1 MKDIID
7 VVVRYCM
14 GTVERGR
21 FWTLSNGV
29 SLLRAVLTLPA
40 VWLIALG
47 PDYVW
52 EAFGV
57 VVVMIVSD
65 WIDGWLARRWGEI
78 SQWGKILDPLA
89 DKVAV
94 GAITIAMVV
103 FKGLPVWLVL
113 AVLMRDVVI
122 FFAGMYLVKQRDVLL
137 ASSFWGKATTLVM
150 SGLLLAYLWDADV
163 LKPALIG
170 LSAALLAVS
179 LVSYGRQFFD
189 IIKK

>member
-1 MKDIID
+1 MESS
-7 VVVRYCM
+7 
-14 GTVERGR
+14 ERGR
-21 FWTLSNGV
+21 FLTLSNAV
-29 SLLRAVLTLPA
+29 SLLRVVLILPA

-47 PDYVW
+47 ADYVW

-57 VVVMIVSD
+57 VAVMIVSD

-103 FKGLPVWLVL
+103 FKGLPVWLVVV
-113 AVLMRDVVI
+113 VLLRDVVI
-122 FFAGMYLVKQRDVLL
+122 FLGGMYLVKRHDVLL
-137 ASSFWGKATTLVM
+137 SSNFWGKVTTLVL

-170 LSAALLAVS
+170 LSVVFLVVS
-179 LVSYGRQFFD
+179 LISYGRQFFD
-189 IIKK
+189 VVKK

>member
-1 MKDIID
+1 METI
-7 VVVRYCM
+7 
-14 GTVERGR
+14 ERGR
-21 FWTLSNGV
+21 FWTLSNMV
-29 SLLRAVLTLPA
+29 SLLRVVLILPA
-40 VWLIALG
+40 VWLISLG
-47 PDYVW
+47 ADYVW

-57 VVVMIVSD
+57 VAVMIVSD

-103 FKGLPVWLVL
+103 FKGLPVWLVVV
-113 AVLMRDVVI
+113 VLLRDVVI
-122 FFAGMYLVKQRDVLL
+122 FLAGMYLVKRHDVLL
-137 ASSFWGKATTLVM
+137 SSNFWGKVTTLVL

-170 LSAALLAVS
+170 LSVVFLVVS
-179 LVSYGRQFFD
+179 LISYGRQFFD
-189 IIKK
+189 VVRK

>member
-1 MKDIID
+1 MES
-7 VVVRYCM
+7 
-14 GTVERGR
+14 VERGR
-21 FWTLSNGV
+21 FWTLSNMV
-29 SLLRAVLTLPA
+29 SLLRVVLILPA

-47 PDYVW
+47 ADRVW

-57 VVVMIVSD
+57 VAVMIVSD

-103 FKGLPVWLVL
+103 FKGLPVWLVVV
-113 AVLMRDVVI
+113 VLLRDVVI
-122 FFAGMYLVKQRDVLL
+122 FFAGMYLVKRHDVLL
-137 ASSFWGKATTLVM
+137 SSNFWGKVTTLVL

-170 LSAALLAVS
+170 LSIAFLAVS
-179 LVSYGRQFFD
+179 LISYGRQFFD
-189 IIKK
+189 VIKK

>member
-1 MKDIID
+1 ME
-7 VVVRYCM
+7 
-14 GTVERGR
+14 TVERGR
-21 FWTLSNGV
+21 FWTLSNVV
-29 SLLRAVLTLPA
+29 SLLRAVLTVPA
-40 VWLIALG
+40 VWLISLG
-47 PDYVW
+47 PERVW

-94 GAITIAMVV
+94 GAITVAMVV
-103 FKGLPVWLVL
+103 FKDLPVWLV
-113 AVLMRDVVI
+113 AVVLLRDVVI
-122 FFAGMYLVKQRDVLL
+122 FLGGMYLVKRHDVLL
-137 ASSFWGKATTLVM
+137 SSNFWGKVTTLVL

-170 LSAALLAVS
+170 LSVVFLVVS
-179 LVSYGRQFFD
+179 LISYGRRFFD
-189 IIKK
+189 LLKELRS

>member
-1 MKDIID
+1 
-7 VVVRYCM
+7 M
-14 GTVERGR
+14 GSTERNR
-21 FWTLSNGV
+21 FWTLSNAV
-29 SLLRAVLTLPA
+29 SLLRAVLIVPT
-40 VWLIALG
+40 VWLISLG

-65 WIDGWLARRWGEI
+65 WIDGWLARWRGEI

-103 FKGLPVWLVL
+103 FKDLPVWLVVV
-113 AVLMRDVVI
+113 VLLRDVVI
-122 FFAGMYLVKQRDVLL
+122 FFAGMYLVKRRDVLL
-137 ASSFWGKATTLVM
+137 SSNFWGKVTTLVL

-170 LSAALLAVS
+170 LSVVFLIVS
-179 LVSYGRQFFD
+179 LISYGRQFFD
-189 IIKK
+189 VLKK

>member
-1 MKDIID
+1 MES
-7 VVVRYCM
+7 
-14 GTVERGR
+14 VERGR
-21 FWTLSNGV
+21 FWTLSNVV
-29 SLLRAVLTLPA
+29 SLLRVVLILPA

-47 PDYVW
+47 ADYVW

-57 VVVMIVSD
+57 VAVMIVSD

-103 FKGLPVWLVL
+103 FKDLPVWLVL
-113 AVLMRDVVI
+113 VVLMRDVVI
-122 FFAGMYLVKQRDVLL
+122 FVAGMYLVRRHDVLL
-137 ASSFWGKATTLVM
+137 ASNFWGKVTTLVL

-170 LSAALLAVS
+170 LSLACLVVS
-179 LVSYGRQFFD
+179 LISYGRQFFD

>member
-1 MKDIID
+1 MESA
-7 VVVRYCM
+7 
-14 GTVERGR
+14 ERGR
-21 FWTLSNGV
+21 FWTLSNAV
-29 SLLRAVLTLPA
+29 SLLRAVLIIPA
-40 VWLIALG
+40 VWLISLG
-47 PDYVW
+47 PNYVW

-103 FKGLPVWLVL
+103 FKGLPVWLVV

-122 FFAGMYLVKQRDVLL
+122 FWGGMYLVKRHDVLL
-137 ASSFWGKATTLVM
+137 SSNFWGKVTTLVL

-163 LKPALIG
+163 FKPALIG
-170 LSAALLAVS
+170 LSVVFLVVS
-179 LVSYGRQFFD
+179 LISYGRQFFVVL
-189 IIKK
+189 KK

>member
-1 MKDIID
+1 MESA
-7 VVVRYCM
+7 
-14 GTVERGR
+14 ERDR
-21 FWTLSNGV
+21 FWTLSNAV

-40 VWLIALG
+40 VWLISLG

-65 WIDGWLARRWGEI
+65 WIDGWLARWRDEI

-94 GAITIAMVV
+94 GAITVAMVV
-103 FKGLPVWLVL
+103 FKDLPVWLVVV
-113 AVLMRDVVI
+113 VLLRDVVI
-122 FFAGMYLVKQRDVLL
+122 FLAGMYLVKRHDVLL
-137 ASSFWGKATTLVM
+137 SSNFWGKVTTLVL
-150 SGLLLAYLWDADV
+150 SGLLLAYLWDADA

-170 LSAALLAVS
+170 LSVVLLVVS
-179 LVSYGRQFFD
+179 LISYSRQFFGV
-189 IIKK
+189 IKR

>member
-1 MKDIID
+1 MES
-7 VVVRYCM
+7 
-14 GTVERGR
+14 VERGR
-21 FWTLSNGV
+21 FWTLSNMV
-29 SLLRAVLTLPA
+29 SLLRVVLILPA

-47 PDYVW
+47 ADRVW

-57 VVVMIVSD
+57 VAVMIVSD

-103 FKGLPVWLVL
+103 FKGLPVWLVVV
-113 AVLMRDVVI
+113 VLLRDMVI
-122 FFAGMYLVKQRDVLL
+122 FLAGMYLVKRHDVLL
-137 ASSFWGKATTLVM
+137 SSNFWGKVTTLVL

-170 LSAALLAVS
+170 LSVVFLVVS
-179 LVSYGRQFFD
+179 LISYGRQFFD
-189 IIKK
+189 VVRK

>member
-1 MKDIID
+1 MESS
-7 VVVRYCM
+7 
-14 GTVERGR
+14 ERGR
-21 FWTLSNGV
+21 FLTLSNAV
-29 SLLRAVLTLPA
+29 SLLRVVLILPA

-47 PDYVW
+47 ADRVW

-57 VVVMIVSD
+57 VAVMIVSD

-103 FKGLPVWLVL
+103 FKGLPVWLVVV
-113 AVLMRDVVI
+113 VLLRDVVI
-122 FFAGMYLVKQRDVLL
+122 FFAGMYLVKRHDVLL
-137 ASSFWGKATTLVM
+137 SSNFWGKVTTLVL
-150 SGLLLAYLWDADV
+150 SGLLLAYLWDAEV

-170 LSAALLAVS
+170 LSVVFLVVS
-179 LVSYGRQFFD
+179 LISYGRQFFD
-189 IIKK
+189 VLKK

>member
-1 MKDIID
+1 ME
-7 VVVRYCM
+7 
-14 GTVERGR
+14 TAERGR
-21 FWTLSNGV
+21 FWTLSNAV
-29 SLLRAVLTLPA
+29 SLLRAVLTVPA
-40 VWLIALG
+40 VWLISLG
-47 PDYVW
+47 PNYVW

-94 GAITIAMVV
+94 GVITIAMVV
-103 FKGLPVWLVL
+103 FKDLPVWLVL
-113 AVLMRDVVI
+113 VVLVRDVVI
-122 FFAGMYLVKQRDVLL
+122 FLAGMYLVKRYDVLL
-137 ASSFWGKATTLVM
+137 SSNFWGKVTTLVL

-170 LSAALLAVS
+170 LSIAFLAVS
-179 LVSYGRQFFD
+179 LISYGRQFFD
-189 IIKK
+189 VIKK

>member
-1 MKDIID
+1 MESA
-7 VVVRYCM
+7 
-14 GTVERGR
+14 ERGR
-21 FWTLSNGV
+21 FWTLSNAV
-29 SLLRAVLTLPA
+29 SLLRVVLILPA

-47 PDYVW
+47 ADYVW

-65 WIDGWLARRWGEI
+65 WVDGWLARRWGEI

-103 FKGLPVWLVL
+103 FKGLPVWLVVF
-113 AVLMRDVVI
+113 VLLRDVVI
-122 FFAGMYLVKQRDVLL
+122 FLAGMYLVKRHGVLL
-137 ASSFWGKATTLVM
+137 SSNFWGKVTTLVL

-170 LSAALLAVS
+170 LSVVFLVVS
-179 LVSYGRQFFD
+179 LISYGRQFFD
-189 IIKK
+189 VVRK

>member
-1 MKDIID
+1 MES
-7 VVVRYCM
+7 
-14 GTVERGR
+14 VERGR
-21 FWTLSNGV
+21 FWTLSNMV
-29 SLLRAVLTLPA
+29 SLLRVVLILPA

-47 PDYVW
+47 ADRVW

-57 VVVMIVSD
+57 VAVMIVSD

-103 FKGLPVWLVL
+103 FKGLPVWLVVV
-113 AVLMRDVVI
+113 VLLRDVVI
-122 FFAGMYLVKQRDVLL
+122 FLAGMYLVKRHDVLL
-137 ASSFWGKATTLVM
+137 SSNFWGKVTTLVL

-170 LSAALLAVS
+170 LSVVFLVVS
-179 LVSYGRQFFD
+179 LISYGRQFFD
-189 IIKK
+189 VVRK

>member
-1 MKDIID
+1 MES
-7 VVVRYCM
+7 
-14 GTVERGR
+14 VERGR
-21 FWTLSNGV
+21 FWTLSNMV
-29 SLLRAVLTLPA
+29 SLLRVVLILPA

-47 PDYVW
+47 ADRVW

-57 VVVMIVSD
+57 VAVMIVSD
-65 WIDGWLARRWGEI
+65 WIDGWLARRWGGI

-103 FKGLPVWLVL
+103 FKGLPVWLVVV
-113 AVLMRDVVI
+113 VLLRDMVI
-122 FFAGMYLVKQRDVLL
+122 FLAGMYLVKRHDVLL
-137 ASSFWGKATTLVM
+137 SSNFWGKVTTLVL

-170 LSAALLAVS
+170 LSVVFLVVS
-179 LVSYGRQFFD
+179 LISYGRQFFD
-189 IIKK
+189 VVRK

>member
-1 MKDIID
+1 
-7 VVVRYCM
+7 M
-14 GTVERGR
+14 GSTERDR
-21 FWTLSNGV
+21 FWTLSNAV
-29 SLLRAVLTLPA
+29 SLLRVVLTLPA

-65 WIDGWLARRWGEI
+65 WVDGWLARWRDEI

-103 FKGLPVWLVL
+103 FKDLPVWLVVV
-113 AVLMRDVVI
+113 VLLRDAVI
-122 FFAGMYLVKQRDVLL
+122 FLAGMYLVKRHDVLL
-137 ASSFWGKATTLVM
+137 SSNFWGKVTTLVL
-150 SGLLLAYLWDADV
+150 SGLLLAYLWDADT

-170 LSAALLAVS
+170 LSVVS
-179 LVSYGRQFFD
+179 LVVSLISYGRQFYD
-189 IIKK
+189 VLKK

>member
-1 MKDIID
+1 MES
-7 VVVRYCM
+7 
-14 GTVERGR
+14 VERGR
-21 FWTLSNGV
+21 FWTLSNAV
-29 SLLRAVLTLPA
+29 SLLRVVLTLPA

-65 WIDGWLARRWGEI
+65 WVDGWLARWRDEI

-103 FKGLPVWLVL
+103 FKDLPVWLVVV
-113 AVLMRDVVI
+113 VLLRDAVI
-122 FFAGMYLVKQRDVLL
+122 FLAGMYLVKRHDVLL
-137 ASSFWGKATTLVM
+137 SSNFWGKVTTLVL
-150 SGLLLAYLWDADV
+150 SGLLLTYLWDADT

-170 LSAALLAVS
+170 LSVVS
-179 LVSYGRQFFD
+179 LVVSLISYGRQFYD
-189 IIKK
+189 VLKK

>member
-1 MKDIID
+1 MESS
-7 VVVRYCM
+7 
-14 GTVERGR
+14 ERGR
-21 FWTLSNGV
+21 FWTLSNAV
-29 SLLRAVLTLPA
+29 SLLRAVLIVPA

-47 PDYVW
+47 PNYVW

-65 WIDGWLARRWGEI
+65 WIDGWLARRRGEI
-78 SQWGKILDPLA
+78 SQWGKMLDPLA

-103 FKGLPVWLVL
+103 FKGLPVWLVVV
-113 AVLMRDVVI
+113 VLLRDVVI
-122 FFAGMYLVKQRDVLL
+122 FLGGMYLVKRHDVLL
-137 ASSFWGKATTLVM
+137 SSNFWGKVTTLVL

-170 LSAALLAVS
+170 LSVVFLVVS
-179 LVSYGRQFFD
+179 LISYGRQFFD
-189 IIKK
+189 VIKK

>member
-1 MKDIID
+1 MESA
-7 VVVRYCM
+7 
-14 GTVERGR
+14 ERGR
-21 FWTLSNGV
+21 FWTLSNMV
-29 SLLRAVLTLPA
+29 SLLRVVLILPA

-47 PDYVW
+47 ADYVW

-57 VVVMIVSD
+57 VAVMIVSD

-103 FKGLPVWLVL
+103 FKGLPVWLVVV
-113 AVLMRDVVI
+113 VLLRDVVI
-122 FFAGMYLVKQRDVLL
+122 FLAGMYLVKRHDVLL
-137 ASSFWGKATTLVM
+137 SSNFWGKVTTLVL

-170 LSAALLAVS
+170 LSVVFLVAS
-179 LVSYGRQFFD
+179 LISYGRQFFD
-189 IIKK
+189 VVRK

>member
-1 MKDIID
+1 MES
-7 VVVRYCM
+7 
-14 GTVERGR
+14 VERGR
-21 FWTLSNGV
+21 FWTLSNVV
-29 SLLRAVLTLPA
+29 SLLRVVLILPA

-47 PDYVW
+47 ADYVW

-57 VVVMIVSD
+57 VAVMIVSD

-103 FKGLPVWLVL
+103 FKGLPVWLVVV
-113 AVLMRDVVI
+113 VLLRDVVI
-122 FFAGMYLVKQRDVLL
+122 FLGGMYLVKRHDVLL
-137 ASSFWGKATTLVM
+137 SSNFWGKVTTLVL

-170 LSAALLAVS
+170 LSVACLVVS
-179 LVSYGRQFFD
+179 LISYGRQFFD

>member
-1 MKDIID
+1 MES
-7 VVVRYCM
+7 
-14 GTVERGR
+14 VERGR
-21 FWTLSNGV
+21 FWTLSNMV
-29 SLLRAVLTLPA
+29 SLLRVVLILPA

-47 PDYVW
+47 ADRVW

-57 VVVMIVSD
+57 VAVMIVSD

-103 FKGLPVWLVL
+103 FKGLPVWLVVV
-113 AVLMRDVVI
+113 VLLRDVVI
-122 FFAGMYLVKQRDVLL
+122 FLAGMYLVKRYDVLL
-137 ASSFWGKATTLVM
+137 SSNFWGKVTTLVL

-170 LSAALLAVS
+170 LSVVFLVVS
-179 LVSYGRQFFD
+179 LISYGRQFFD
-189 IIKK
+189 VVRK

>member
-1 MKDIID
+1 
-7 VVVRYCM
+7 M
-14 GTVERGR
+14 GSTERNR
-21 FWTLSNGV
+21 FWTLSNAV
-29 SLLRAVLTLPA
+29 SLLRAVLIVPT
-40 VWLIALG
+40 VWLISLG

-65 WIDGWLARRWGEI
+65 WIDGWLARWRGEI

-103 FKGLPVWLVL
+103 FKDLPVWLVVV
-113 AVLMRDVVI
+113 VLLRDVVI
-122 FFAGMYLVKQRDVLL
+122 FFAGMYLVKRRDVLL
-137 ASSFWGKATTLVM
+137 SSNFWGKVTTLVL

-170 LSAALLAVS
+170 LSIAFLVVS
-179 LVSYGRQFFD
+179 LISYGRQFFD
-189 IIKK
+189 VIKK

>member
-1 MKDIID
+1 
-7 VVVRYCM
+7 M
-14 GTVERGR
+14 GSVKRDR
-21 FWTLSNGV
+21 FWTLSNIV

-52 EAFGV
+52 EVFGV

-65 WIDGWLARRWGEI
+65 WIDGWLARKWGEI

-89 DKVAV
+89 DKVAI

-103 FKGLPVWLVL
+103 FKDLPVWLVV

-122 FFAGMYLVKQRDVLL
+122 FFAGIYLVKRRDVLL
-137 ASSFWGKATTLVM
+137 SSNFWGKATTLAL

-163 LKPALIG
+163 FKPALIG
-170 LSAALLAVS
+170 LSVVFLVVS
-179 LVSYGRQFFD
+179 LISYSRQFVEVL
-189 IIKK
+189 KK

>member
-1 MKDIID
+1 ME
-7 VVVRYCM
+7 
-14 GTVERGR
+14 TVERGR
-21 FWTLSNGV
+21 FWTLSNVV
-29 SLLRAVLTLPA
+29 SLLRAVLTVPA
-40 VWLIALG
+40 VWLISLG

-52 EAFGV
+52 KAFGV

-94 GAITIAMVV
+94 GAITVAMVV
-103 FKGLPVWLVL
+103 FKNLPVWLVVV
-113 AVLMRDVVI
+113 VLLRDVVI
-122 FFAGMYLVKQRDVLL
+122 FLGGMYLVKRHDVLL
-137 ASSFWGKATTLVM
+137 SSNLWGKVTTLVL

-170 LSAALLAVS
+170 LSVVFLVVS
-179 LVSYGRQFFD
+179 LISYGRRFFGVL
-189 IIKK
+189 KELRS

>member
-1 MKDIID
+1 ME
-7 VVVRYCM
+7 
-14 GTVERGR
+14 TVERDR
-21 FWTLSNGV
+21 FWTLSNAV

-65 WIDGWLARRWGEI
+65 WIDGWLARRRDEI

-94 GAITIAMVV
+94 GAITVAMVV
-103 FKGLPVWLVL
+103 FKDLPVWLVVV
-113 AVLMRDVVI
+113 VLLRDVVI
-122 FFAGMYLVKQRDVLL
+122 FLAGMYLVKRHDVLL
-137 ASSFWGKATTLVM
+137 SSNFWGKVTTLVL
-150 SGLLLAYLWDADV
+150 SGLLLAYLWDADA

-170 LSAALLAVS
+170 LSVVS
-179 LVSYGRQFFD
+179 LVVSLISYGRQFFD
-189 IIKK
+189 VIKK

>member
-1 MKDIID
+1 
-7 VVVRYCM
+7 M

-21 FWTLSNGV
+21 FWTLSNAV
-29 SLLRAVLTLPA
+29 SLLRAVLTLPT
-40 VWLIALG
+40 VWFISLG
-47 PDYVW
+47 TDYVW

-103 FKGLPVWLVL
+103 FKGLPVWLVVV
-113 AVLMRDVVI
+113 VLLRDVVI
-122 FFAGMYLVKQRDVLL
+122 FFAGMYLVKRHDVLL
-137 ASSFWGKATTLVM
+137 SSNFWGKVTTLVL
-150 SGLLLAYLWDADV
+150 SGLLLAYLWDADA

-170 LSAALLAVS
+170 MSVVS
-179 LVSYGRQFFD
+179 LVVSLISYGRQFFD

>member
-1 MKDIID
+1 MESA
-7 VVVRYCM
+7 
-14 GTVERGR
+14 ERGR
-21 FWTLSNGV
+21 FWTLSNMV
-29 SLLRAVLTLPA
+29 SLLRVVLILPA

-47 PDYVW
+47 ADYVW

-57 VVVMIVSD
+57 VAVMIVSD

-103 FKGLPVWLVL
+103 FKGLPVWLVVV
-113 AVLMRDVVI
+113 VLLRDVVI
-122 FFAGMYLVKQRDVLL
+122 FLAGMYLVKRHDVLL
-137 ASSFWGKATTLVM
+137 SSNFWGKVTTLVL

-170 LSAALLAVS
+170 LSVVFLVVS
-179 LVSYGRQFFD
+179 LISYGRQFFD
-189 IIKK
+189 VVRK

>member
-1 MKDIID
+1 MES
-7 VVVRYCM
+7 
-14 GTVERGR
+14 VERGR
-21 FWTLSNGV
+21 FWTLSNAV
-29 SLLRAVLTLPA
+29 SLLRAVLTVPA
-40 VWLIALG
+40 VWLISLG

-94 GAITIAMVV
+94 GVITIAMVV
-103 FKGLPVWLVL
+103 FKDLPVWLVV
-113 AVLMRDVVI
+113 AVLIRDVVI
-122 FFAGMYLVKQRDVLL
+122 FLAGMYLVKRHDVLL
-137 ASSFWGKATTLVM
+137 SSNFWGKVTTLVL

-170 LSAALLAVS
+170 LSVACLVVS
-179 LVSYGRQFFD
+179 LIGYGRQFFD
-189 IIKK
+189 VIKK

>member
-1 MKDIID
+1 
-7 VVVRYCM
+7 M
-14 GTVERGR
+14 GSTERDR
-21 FWTLSNGV
+21 FWTLSNAV
-29 SLLRAVLTLPA
+29 SLLRVVLTLPA

-65 WIDGWLARRWGEI
+65 WVDGWLARWRDEI

-103 FKGLPVWLVL
+103 FNDLPVWLVVV
-113 AVLMRDVVI
+113 VLLRDAVI
-122 FFAGMYLVKQRDVLL
+122 FLAGMYLVKRHDVLL
-137 ASSFWGKATTLVM
+137 SSNFWGNVTTLVL
-150 SGLLLAYLWDADV
+150 SGLLLAYLWDADT

-170 LSAALLAVS
+170 LSVVS
-179 LVSYGRQFFD
+179 LVVSLISYGRQFYD
-189 IIKK
+189 VLKK

>member
-1 MKDIID
+1 MES
-7 VVVRYCM
+7 
-14 GTVERGR
+14 VERGR
-21 FWTLSNGV
+21 FWTLSNAV

-65 WIDGWLARRWGEI
+65 WIDGWLARWRDEI

-94 GAITIAMVV
+94 GAVTIAMVV
-103 FKGLPVWLVL
+103 FKGLPVWLVVV
-113 AVLMRDVVI
+113 VLMRDVVI
-122 FFAGMYLVKQRDVLL
+122 FLGGIYLVKRHDVLL
-137 ASSFWGKATTLVM
+137 SSNFWGKVTTLVL
-150 SGLLLAYLWDADV
+150 SGLLLAYLWDADA

-170 LSAALLAVS
+170 MSVVS
-179 LVSYGRQFFD
+179 LVVSLISYGRQFFD
-189 IIKK
+189 VRKK

>member
-1 MKDIID
+1 MES
-7 VVVRYCM
+7 
-14 GTVERGR
+14 VERGR
-21 FWTLSNGV
+21 FWTLSNMV
-29 SLLRAVLTLPA
+29 SLLRVVLILPA

-47 PDYVW
+47 EDRVW

-57 VVVMIVSD
+57 VAVMIVSD

-103 FKGLPVWLVL
+103 FKGLPVWLVVV
-113 AVLMRDVVI
+113 VLLRDVVI
-122 FFAGMYLVKQRDVLL
+122 FLAGMYLVKRHDVLL
-137 ASSFWGKATTLVM
+137 SSNFWGKVTTLVL

-170 LSAALLAVS
+170 LSVVFLVVS
-179 LVSYGRQFFD
+179 LISYGRQFFD
-189 IIKK
+189 VVRK